1 MPNTGNNKRIAKN
14 TLFLFVRM
22 FFTMGVSLYT
32 SRVVLNTLGVEDYG
46 VYNIVGGIVTLFSF
60 FNSAMTSATQ
70 RFLAFDIG
78 KNDLQ
83 QLKKTFNATLNI
95 HICISILVFILAE
108 TIGLWFVNYK
118 LNLPL
123 DRMTAVNWVYQFSVF
138 TFLLGIVQVPYD
150 ALIIAREK
158 MDIYAYMSFVEVI
171 LKLIIVY
178 LLVVFAFDKL
188 ILYAG
193 LLFLVSFIVR
203 MGHKYYCKRY
213 YKESK
218 YQFYFDKSFYKVL
231 LSYSGWNLF
240 GGIAAIA
247 RGQGANILL
256 NLFFGTLLNA
266 AYGISMQVQGTVQAF
281 VTNFQMAVNPQIIKQ
296 YAVGNKEQC
305 LNLIFQSAKFSYF
318 LLFIIACPIICNIDF
333 ILELWLKTPPKYTNT
348 FVVLCLINLLIDCIS
363 GPLMIGAQ
371 ATGNIKWYQI
381 IVGTLV
387 FLNLPIAYFL
397 LKIYKTPELVYYT
410 SIIISCLSF
419 LFRIYFL
426 QKCLNLSISLFF
438 KQVIFRIILVSITSI
453 TGFLF
458 IDSFIFFENEFI
470 LIVIKSIVLTT
481 IIIAAIFFLGIS
493 NDERKF
499 LNHLISAKIL
509 KQALVTFKN

>member
-1 MPNTGNNKRIAKN
+1 MSNTITINNKRIAKN
-14 TLFLFVRM
+14 TLFLYIRM

-32 SRVVLNTLGVEDYG
+32 SRVVLNTLGIEDYG
-46 VYNIVGGIVTLFSF
+46 VYSIVGGIVTLFSF

-95 HICISILVFILAE
+95 HIGICILVFVLSE

-138 TFLLGIVQVPYD
+138 TFLLGIIQVPYD
-150 ALIIAREK
+150 ALIVAREK

-188 ILYAG
+188 ILYAA

-213 YKESK
+213 YEESK

-240 GGIAAIA
+240 GNIAGVA
-247 RGQGANILL
+247 RSQGSNILL
-256 NLFFGTLLNA
+256 NLFFGTVLNA
-266 AYGISMQVQGTVQAF
+266 AYGISMQIQGTVQTF
-281 VTNFQMAVNPQIIKQ
+281 VINFQMAVNPQIIKQ
-296 YAVGNKEQC
+296 YAAGNNEEC

-318 LLFIIACPIICNIDF
+318 LMFIIACPIIFNIDF
-333 ILELWLKTPPKYTNT
+333 ILEFWLKNPPKYTSV
-348 FVVLCLINLLIDCIS
+348 FVTLCLIILLIDCIS

-381 IVGTLV
+381 IIGTLI
-387 FLNLPIAYFL
+387 FLNLPIAYVL
-397 LKIYKTPELVYYT
+397 LKIYKNPELIYYST
-410 SIIISCLSF
+410 AV
-419 LFRIYFL
+419 
-426 QKCLNLSISLFF
+426 ISLLSLVFRLFF
-438 KQVIFRIILVSITSI
+438 LRVIIGISILDFCKSVLLRIIVVTIVTIGVFTLFEFYI
-453 TGFLF
+453 FLT
-458 IDSFIFFENEFI
+458 NGWMYFI
-470 LIVIKSIVLTT
+470 LKLFVLFFTMFFT
-481 IIIAAIFFLGIS
+481 ILFLGIS
-493 NDERKF
+493 KKEYRF
-499 LNHLISAKIL
+499 
-509 KQALVTFKN
+509 VKNMITKNIMK

>member
-14 TLFLFVRM
+14 TFILYIRM

-32 SRVVLNTLGVEDYG
+32 SRIVLNTLGIEDYG
-46 VYNIVGGIVTLFSF
+46 VYSVVGGIVTLFSF

-78 KNDLQ
+78 KNDLD

-95 HICISILVFILAE
+95 HIAISVLVLVLAE
-108 TIGLWFVNYK
+108 TIGLWFVNNK

-123 DRMTAVNWVYQFSVF
+123 NRMDAVNWVYQFSVF
-138 TFLLGIVQVPYD
+138 TFLLGIIQVPYD
-150 ALIIAREK
+150 ALIVAREK
-158 MDIYAYMSFVEVI
+158 MGIYAYMSFVEVI

-178 LLVVFAFDKL
+178 LLVVFAVDKL

-203 MGHKYYCKRY
+203 IGHKWYCKRY
-213 YKESK
+213 YEESK
-218 YQFYFDKSFYKVL
+218 YQFYFDKAFYKVL

-240 GGIAAIA
+240 GNIAGVA

-256 NLFFGTLLNA
+256 NLFFGTVLNA
-266 AYGISMQVQGTVQAF
+266 AYGISMQVQGTVQTF
-281 VTNFQMAVNPQIIKQ
+281 VTNFQMAVNPQIIKH
-296 YAVGNKEQC
+296 YAAGNKEQC

-318 LLFIIACPIICNIDF
+318 LLFIIACPIIYNIDF
-333 ILELWLKTPPKYTNT
+333 ILELWLKNPPKFTAG
-348 FVVLCLINLLIDCIS
+348 FVILCLINLLIDCIS

-381 IVGTLV
+381 IVGTLI
-387 FLNLPIAYFL
+387 FLNLPLAYFL
-397 LKIYKTPELVYYT
+397 LKIYNDPELVYYT
-410 SIIISCLSF
+410 SIIISCLAF
-419 LFRIYFL
+419 LFRMYFL
-426 QKCLNLSISLFF
+426 QKCLNLSVFLFF
-438 KQVIFRIILVSITSI
+438 KQVIFRIVLVSITSI
-453 TGFLF
+453 YVFLF
-458 IDSFIFFENEFI
+458 LSSFLFFEDEFI
-470 LIVIKSIVLTT
+470 LLVVKSLTLVVIVVV
-481 IIIAAIFFLGIS
+481 AIFFLGIN

-499 LNHLISAKIL
+499 INNLISEKIL
-509 KQALVTFKN
+509 KR

>member
-1 MPNTGNNKRIAKN
+1 MPDTGNNKRIAKN
-14 TLFLFVRM
+14 TFILYIRM

-46 VYNIVGGIVTLFSF
+46 VYSIVGGIVTLFSF

-78 KNDLQ
+78 KNDSQ

-95 HICISILVFILAE
+95 HIGISLLVLVLAE

-123 DRMTAVNWVYQFSVF
+123 DRMPAVNWVYQFSVF
-138 TFLLGIVQVPYD
+138 TLLLGIVQVPYH
-150 ALIIAREK
+150 ALIVAREK

-178 LLVVFAFDKL
+178 LLVVFAIDKL

-193 LLFLVSFIVR
+193 FLFLVTFVVR
-203 MGHKYYCKRY
+203 IGYTQYCKRCFE
-213 YKESK
+213 ESL
-218 YQFYFDKSFYKVL
+218 YEFYFDKSFYKVL
-231 LSYSGWNLF
+231 LSYLGWNLF
-240 GGIAAIA
+240 GNLAAVT
-247 RGQGANILL
+247 RGQGSNILL
-256 NLFFGTLLNA
+256 NLFFGTVLNA
-266 AYGISMQVQGTVQAF
+266 AYGVTMQVQNAVQAF

-296 YAVGNKEQC
+296 YAAGNKEQC

-318 LLFIIACPIICNIDF
+318 LVFLIAFPIICNIDF
-333 ILELWLKTPPKYTNT
+333 ILELWLKTPPKYTSV
-348 FVVLCLINLLIDCIS
+348 FVFLCLINLLIDCIS

-381 IVGTLV
+381 IVGTLIL
-387 FLNLPIAYFL
+387 LNLPIAYVL
-397 LKIYKTPELVYYT
+397 LKIYRNPELIYYT
-410 SIIISCLSF
+410 SIIISCFSF
-419 LFRIYFL
+419 LFRMYFL
-426 QKCLNLSISLFF
+426 QKCLNLSIFLFF
-438 KQVIFRIILVSITSI
+438 KQVILRIILVNIISITA
-453 TGFLF
+453 FLVF
-458 IDSFIFFENEFI
+458 NSFIFFENEFI
-470 LIVIKSIVLTT
+470 PVVIKSLTIFLIT
-481 IIIAAIFFLGIS
+481 ITAIFFLGIN

-499 LNHLISAKIL
+499 INQLVSKKIL
-509 KQALVTFKN
+509 K